1 MAKKEKKVKEE
12 TDDRIIQKEEEG
24 GKIEEKLTPEVSAIV
39 KDDDYLRQYQFKKVN
54 DKPTIGGIET
64 DPDTG
69 SKAEKMKKALLEQP
83 RVSIMIPRPEG
94 ENLSV
99 TLSVGI
105 NGYRLDFPKQ
115 TYLSLPEQVAGVI
128 MDSQKQLTAALQPY
142 RVNRDTNTEQALE

>member
-1 MAKKEKKVKEE
+1 M
-12 TDDRIIQKEEEG
+12 
-24 GKIEEKLTPEVSAIV
+24 